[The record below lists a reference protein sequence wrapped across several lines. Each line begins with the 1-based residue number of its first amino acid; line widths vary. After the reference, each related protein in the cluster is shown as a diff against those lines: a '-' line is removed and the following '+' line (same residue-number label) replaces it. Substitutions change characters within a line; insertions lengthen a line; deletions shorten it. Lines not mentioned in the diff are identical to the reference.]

1 MFALHDFLFKVR
13 DPTIWRVAL
22 AAIVAPP
29 LAMAI
34 YGVVLS
40 MALEPIAHPITLDQV
55 LGMMAYTCLYG
66 SILSYLGLA
75 LVGLPTFCI
84 LKWVDAQRGI
94 AYLLIGA
101 LSLPVLITLRSGEL
115 PTHLAQFVVLTA
127 SGCLVAGAWWL
138 LASR

>member
-1 MFALHDFLFKVR
+1 MPALHDFLFDVQN
-13 DPTIWRVAL
+13 PTIWRAVL

-29 LAMAI
+29 LAMTI

-40 MALEPIAHPITLDQV
+40 TALGPIAHPITPDKV

-66 SILSYLGLA
+66 SVLSYLGLA

-84 LKWVDAQRGI
+84 LKWLDAQRGI

-101 LSLPVLITLRSGEL
+101 LPLPLLITLRSGEL
-115 PTHLAQFVVLTA
+115 PAHFAQFVVVTA
-127 SGCLVAGAWWL
+127 PGCLVAGAWWL